1 MLYVYLVLAFIAGL
15 LVGGLT
21 VNYLKKRKPLTA
33 EDLRDL
39 EIKALL
45 LCAEAYEETA
55 RVNALSGMGTYAETV
70 RKFAETMRVK
80 AADLLK
86 DPAEVPLPVQ
96 RIVQFSVH
104 NGGKSELDPGA

>member
-55 RVNALSGMGTYAETV
+55 RVNALSGMGTYAET
-70 RKFAETMRVK
+70 MRVK